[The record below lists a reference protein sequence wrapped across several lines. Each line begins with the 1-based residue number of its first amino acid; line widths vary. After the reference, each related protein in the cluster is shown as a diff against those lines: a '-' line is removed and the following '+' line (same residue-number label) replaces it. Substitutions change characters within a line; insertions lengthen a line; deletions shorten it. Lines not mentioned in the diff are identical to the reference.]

1 MKDLDKEQRDW
12 IYQILGRIFG
22 GSILWNETKDEIFYE
37 LTALTT
43 EGEKLTTEQREEI
56 EQKIIERLAY
66 YDIRYSMGAKHVLQA
81 KWQLVEDIICDFFP
95 LLQTL
100 TAHPAEQEDK

>member
-1 MKDLDKEQRDW
+1 M
-12 IYQILGRIFG
+12 
-22 GSILWNETKDEIFYE
+22 N
-37 LTALTT
+37 
-43 EGEKLTTEQREEI
+43 EKLTAEQREEI